1 MAEEFG
7 SALALPLGSGASIAG
22 VLLAVRGRGGPSF
35 DADELHMVSTF
46 ADQAA
51 LALQQA
57 KSQSAQRELEIMAV
71 VTGSRAIS
79 TTT

>member
-1 MAEEFG
+1 
-7 SALALPLGSGASIAG
+7 
-22 VLLAVRGRGGPSF
+22 
-35 DADELHMVSTF
+35 MVSTF